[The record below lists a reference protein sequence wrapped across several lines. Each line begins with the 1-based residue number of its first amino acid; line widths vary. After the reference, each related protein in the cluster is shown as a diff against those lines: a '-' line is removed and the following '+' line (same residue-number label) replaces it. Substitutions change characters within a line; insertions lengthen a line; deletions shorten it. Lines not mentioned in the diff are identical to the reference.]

1 MAEANGIRELPK
13 QGIQSILEGYSVDD
27 SERSLPQ
34 VPNETLGLSS
44 VSQTLSSSF
53 NRLQRGITN
62 RIGKHTSQ
70 PQHQAPMEIDAEQLS
85 PTSLRTHLTAYQSNV
100 RTLHTQND
108 RNAELLGRL
117 EAAVTEK
124 DAEISRLCNEEME
137 KDLRLQAQHH
147 VFQAQLSA
155 EQMAREQ
162 VTNTLELMCQELES
176 LKEAQS
182 SPNPMD
188 ISLTDNADLN
198 RERDKA
204 EQEKRK
210 LAEELERTKT
220 EYEQALASKSH
231 EVSLE
236 IERIKKHME
245 EQMRKERVEATKTSK
260 HQLQSIM
267 SELCAFKEKHEKDTK
282 ERKVDEK
289 NLLENIKASIDP
301 ILKSDYKTNDHI
313 GVGAR
318 LKHLQ
323 EEVTNY
329 LPPTVNKKWGAAI
342 TTDDT
347 FGDLTLGGY
356 RDAKHVHFASTPIR
370 PEISNINLTTPPH
383 VPKEATI
390 AELVLHN
397 TMQMLASE
405 FKRTREPKIQK
416 FRGGTSSGTLLVF
429 KSWMQDIECAIKDR
443 NLNNDEALQ
452 LIKFLPRGH

>member
-13 QGIQSILEGYSVDD
+13 QGVQSILKGYSVDD
-27 SERSLPQ
+27 SDRSLPQ

-53 NRLQRGITN
+53 NRLRRGITN

-70 PQHQAPMEIDAEQLS
+70 PQHQAPMEVDAEQLS
-85 PTSLRTHLTAYQSNV
+85 PISLRTHLTAYQSTV
-100 RTLHTQND
+100 RILHEQND

-124 DAEISRLCNEEME
+124 DAEISQLHNEEME
-137 KDLRLQAQHH
+137 KDLRLQAQHRN
-147 VFQAQLSA
+147 FQAQLSA

-162 VTNTLELMCQELES
+162 VTNTLELMRKELEA

-188 ISLTDNADLN
+188 VSLTDNADLN
-198 RERDKA
+198 REHDKA

-210 LAEELERTKT
+210 LVEELEKTKT
-220 EYEQALASKSH
+220 EYEQALASKSR
-231 EVSLE
+231 EVSSE
-236 IERIKKHME
+236 IEQIKKHI
-245 EQMRKERVEATKTSK
+245 EQMRKERAEATKTSE

-267 SELCAFKEKHEKDTK
+267 SELRVLKEKHEKDTK

-289 NLLENIKASIDP
+289 TLLENIKASIDP

-313 GVGAR
+313 SVGAR

-329 LPPTVNKKWGAAI
+329 LPSTVNKSRGAAV

-347 FGDLTLGGY
+347 FGNLTLGGY

-370 PEISNINLTTPPH
+370 PGISNINLTTPPCA
-383 VPKEATI
+383 PKEETI
-390 AELVLHN
+390 AESVLHN
-397 TMQMLASE
+397 TMQTLASE
-405 FKRTREPKIQK
+405 FKQTHEPKIQK
-416 FRGGTSSGTLLVF
+416 FRGGTSSGALLMF
-429 KSWMQDIECAIKDR
+429 KSWMQDIECAIKD
-443 NLNNDEALQ
+443 
-452 LIKFLPRGH
+452 